1 MKLGLQGLDGGESV
15 RRITHALLALDLGA
29 RINVDLEAQQVRIE
43 GRLSVA
49 DAMAAI
55 SRGGCTVAAVVDG
68 TIVDAVFRPRPGEV
82 LAF

>member
-1 MKLGLQGLDGGESV
+1 MKLLIDGMRGGDSV
-15 RRITHALLALDLGA
+15 RRITHALLAMDLGA
-29 RINVDLEAQQVRIE
+29 RINVDLEAQLVRIE

-55 SRGGCTVAAVVDG
+55 RRGGCQVASVVDG
-68 TIVDAVFRPRPGEV
+68 TVVDAVFRPRPGEV